1 MNFKS
6 LTTFALSQKL
16 SDFEIQLPPQ
26 LSSENFPMHKIIL
39 ASNSNFFLKY
49 FEENPESKIYK
60 LPIPISSIKGN
71 ITSEIIS
78 KLIKFCYKEQNLQNL
93 IEDGLTSENSFK
105 FLSVAKLFDFKTS
118 KKLIFSF
125 IEERNFNKENFL
137 DCLYE
142 SIKFS
147 QEDWVFGLIKKI
159 SLNMNNYLKD
169 ESSRE
174 KLLNLPFEHCKA
186 LLSRD
191 DLFVENEDL
200 VFKFVLDY
208 IKRRESMEEE
218 VMEENKEVEE
228 EKKEG
233 EEKIVEKDDKKKEEK
248 KEEEKKDEEKKD
260 GQEKEEEN
268 TEEVENLEK
277 EALLLLKNYKLDL
290 SKKKD
295 LLNLVRLPYVTHQ
308 FLFQAVKEQIIAP
321 FHDIIL
327 EAISAKLSSYET
339 ANTNYSILLQPREC
353 YAEKKYKKKINQ
365 IIKPKMKKE
374 DKDQDQYLES
384 QVLKTPKKSEEKFKD
399 YESIKSNFLDKSY
412 KSENKKK
419 YQFIF
424 SHDFDENG
432 CLYYLG
438 TEGRTKNYKNPYETG
453 FVKVFFSSISESSRY
468 KDLVG
473 RSLENC
479 RTSNQKDSYMGV
491 DLGKNRSLIPKQYSI
506 RNRDCLKHVLLN
518 WILEA
523 SWDYQN
529 WYEIDKRIHYS
540 NNEKLNNIRKKERKL
555 LMQKGVVTT
564 WAVDS
569 IKLKNVIKS
578 FFGDFRAFKGF
589 RYFRIKQI
597 GPNSSDSYNLVISG
611 VEFYGTAFGK
621 WDFEK

>member
-6 LTTFALSQKL
+6 LTTFALSPNL
-16 SDFEIQLPPQ
+16 SDFEIQLPSE
-26 LSSENFPMHKIIL
+26 LSSEKFPLHKIIL

-49 FEENPESKIYK
+49 FEQNPESKIYK
-60 LPIPISSIKGN
+60 LPTPISSIKGS

-93 IEDGLTSENSFK
+93 IDDGLNPENSFK
-105 FLSVAKLFDFKTS
+105 FLSVAKLFDFETS
-118 KKLIFSF
+118 KKIIFSY
-125 IEERNFNKENFL
+125 IEERNFKKENYL
-137 DCLYE
+137 DCLIE

-147 QEDWVFGLIKKI
+147 QEDWVFSLIKKI
-159 SLNMNNYLKD
+159 SLNMNFYLKD
-169 ESSRE
+169 EISRA
-174 KLLNLPFEHCKA
+174 KLLDLPFEHCKA

-208 IKRRESMEEE
+208 IKKREVFEEE
-218 VMEENKEVEE
+218 EILEGEKIEEENKEEGIE
-228 EKKEG
+228 NKEDKK
-233 EEKIVEKDDKKKEEK
+233 KVDKKKVDKKKEDK
-248 KEEEKKDEEKKD
+248 KNV
-260 GQEKEEEN
+260 EKEENKEGEN
-268 TEEVENLEK
+268 TNDSENLEK
-277 EALLLLKNYKLDL
+277 EALLLLKNYKLNQQ
-290 SKKKD
+290 KKKD
-295 LLNLVRLPYVTHQ
+295 LLNLVRLSYVSHQ
-308 FLFQAVKEQIIAP
+308 FLIQAVKEQIIGP

-353 YAEKKYKKKINQ
+353 YAEKKHKNKLKKIK
-365 IIKPKMKKE
+365 KPPQTPEKQQNSEKSLILQTPTKTE
-374 DKDQDQYLES
+374 D
-384 QVLKTPKKSEEKFKD
+384 KFKD

-432 CLYYLG
+432 CLYHLG
-438 TEGRTKNYKNPYETG
+438 TEARKKNYKNPYETG
-453 FVKVFFSSISESSRY
+453 LVKVFFSSISESSRY

-479 RTSNQKDSYMGV
+479 RTSNQKDSYMGL
-491 DLGKNRSLIPKQYSI
+491 DFGKNRTLIPKQYSI
-506 RNRDCLKHVLLN
+506 RNRDSLKHVLLN
-518 WILEA
+518 WVLEA
-523 SWDYQN
+523 SWDYQD
-529 WYEIDKRIHYS
+529 WHEIDERVHYS
-540 NNEKLNNIRKKERKL
+540 DNEKLNNLRKKQRKL

-564 WAVDS
+564 WAVDAV
-569 IKLKNVIKS
+569 KLKGVVKS
-578 FFGDFRAFKGF
+578 FCGDFKSFKGF

-597 GPNSSDSYNLVISG
+597 GPNSSDSFNLVISG
-611 VEFYGTAFGK
+611 VEFYGTAYGK